1 MLYTQQEVEAHL
13 EKLEGW
19 EFEQGRWIVR
29 KYTFSSFMK
38 GIAFVDEVAAISEA
52 FGHHPY
58 ITIDYKVVTLRLT
71 SWDDGGI
78 TAVDIKEAQQFNE
91 TYEKR
96 RSNDHKNGAL

>member
-13 EKLEGW
+13 EKLESW

-91 TYEKR
+91 AYEKS
-96 RSNDHKNGAL
+96 RSKDGKAAQ